1 MTDVEKTLRAICLA
15 KGLRIADIAERMGSG
30 QSNLI
35 SSLRGNP
42 SLSKLEEVANA
53 AGVSL
58 AELLT
63 SRPESSQ
70 GVVIIGGETYQLTR
84 PSSRTVQMPAYTDH
98 TEMRQEVGV
107 FIYHAIEEQTRS
119 SIMGML
125 ETMEVFTLIHDP
137 ATAHFFLSI
146 CYSDGQTLTF
156 SYDKMEYCTWAE
168 DDTPETAKWVYDD
181 ILNEILNDI
190 EHTVPEKLRSL

>member
-84 PSSRTVQMPAYTDH
+84 PSSRTVQLPVYTDYAD
-98 TEMRQEVGV
+98 MREDVLIFV
-107 FIYHAIEEQTRS
+107 HKAVEAESRA

-125 ETMEVFTLIHDP
+125 ETLEVFTLIFDP
-137 ATAHFFLSI
+137 QSACFLLSI
-146 CYSDGQTLTF
+146 CYADGQTLTF
-156 SYDKMEYCTWAE
+156 AYDKLEYCSWRE
-168 DDTPETAKWVYDD
+168 DDTPETATWDLDDVCAD
-181 ILNEILNDI
+181 ILNAI
-190 EHTVPEKLRSL
+190 EHSVPEKLRSL